1 MAFSPI
7 SPSLPQERCSKQFVR
22 YLALLF
28 LGYAFANAAAK
39 AECDCLW
46 QGSFTD
52 VEASA
57 DVVVSGSINGAKGNS
72 VDLTIDRLLR
82 GDTIVPDIRIWLKTG
97 DYCRPEPAD
106 FPVGSE
112 WVMALFRIREDV
124 EGGFSPHT
132 PNISYGRV
140 GDYFLSSCGGY
151 WLSRD
156 GNWVTGNLVQAP
168 RWVRE
173 PKMTPVLLDLVTDYV
188 AGKVDAQAL
197 ATASQ
202 EDPAARELM
211 LDTKAFLREGN

>member
-1 MAFSPI
+1 MASSPI
-7 SPSLPQERCSKQFVR
+7 SPSLRREHYSKQIVR
-22 YLALLF
+22 KLALLL
-28 LGYAFANAAAK
+28 LGCTFANAAAK

-46 QGSFTD
+46 QGSFAK

-57 DVVVSGSINGAKGNS
+57 DLVVSGSITSGKGNS

-82 GDTIVPDIRIWLKTG
+82 GDAINPDIRIWLKTG
-97 DYCRPEPAD
+97 DYCRPEPED

-112 WVMALFRIREDV
+112 WVMALFRIKEDV

-151 WLSRD
+151 WLNRQGD
-156 GNWVTGNLVQAP
+156 WVTGNLVQAP

-173 PKMTPVLLDLVTDYV
+173 PKMTPVLLDLVADYV
-188 AGKVDAQAL
+188 AGQVDAQVL
-197 ATASQ
+197 VEASR

-211 LDTKAFLREGN
+211 MDTRAFLREGD